1 MHNINQIYSYS
12 EMIEGV
18 SMKKEKLLN
27 LIEDTEISI
36 GNNNEEIK
44 EIEKKIDANQQVI
57 QDLRSE
63 ILKYKDKYLEVL
75 NESIDNLPSNSLD
88 SKRRNSLIDSKS

>member
-1 MHNINQIYSYS
+1 
-12 EMIEGV
+12 
-18 SMKKEKLLN
+18 MKKEKLLN

>member
-44 EIEKKIDANQQVI
+44 EIEKKIDANQ
-57 QDLRSE
+57 
-63 ILKYKDKYLEVL
+63 
-75 NESIDNLPSNSLD
+75 
-88 SKRRNSLIDSKS
+88 